1 MIYHFAGSNVLIWD
15 CNAYLER
22 VCRFEVIEKKMRYML
37 DLVKKPYFG
46 GGYGEGNY
54 RRYLRHYKTGLIQT
68 REFLNFYND
77 NNNNT

>member
-1 MIYHFAGSNVLIWD
+1 
-15 CNAYLER
+15 
-22 VCRFEVIEKKMRYML
+22 MRYML

-54 RRYLRHYKTGLIQT
+54 RRYLKHYKSGLIQT